1 MQIITLYR
9 IVRDDG
15 GVTVTPNKPEEYASI
30 LYRLVADEGKDLI
43 KGDIKTECIDTD
55 SADGWIEREK
65 ERIDN
70 NEIYTSTQRE
80 LQTEQNTT
88 N

>member
-15 GVTVTPNKPEEYASI
+15 GVTVTPNKPDEYESI
-30 LYRLVADEGKDLI
+30 LYRLVADEGKELV

-55 SADGWIEREK
+55 SAEGWIEIDKPIEK
-65 ERIDN
+65 EESDLIDKDRIL
-70 NEIYTSTQRE
+70 E
-80 LQTEQNTT
+80 
-88 N
+88 